1 MKTKIIVALC
11 LGIILFTA
19 CGKKK
24 EEIVK
29 APAKRIVSEKVSLR
43 EMSQVFQSD
52 TVLEP
57 KEKVKHNTEKGGTIV
72 KIYKKNGDVLKKGDL
87 VMTLSDPS
95 TKASYLKALADYQ
108 AAKSS
113 YRIAQGNYGKFKQLY
128 DRDLVSHLEYVNYE
142 NTFVAAKGQYEVASA
157 LYQTAKSDYD
167 KLQRRADISGVL
179 GNLFGKEGN
188 AVKPLEDL
196 FIVLN
201 DSQMQAYVGLPGEY
215 ISKIKQGD
223 SLKVHV
229 DSLGKDYQAKIEE
242 INPIADTTTKNFMT
256 KLVFLNEN
264 REIKDGMYASV
275 TLPVGSKKV
284 LSVPDEAIFVR
295 NLSSYIFKVENGKV
309 MRMEVKV
316 GAQNGTYTEIISPEI
331 KEGDHIV
338 VKGLF
343 GLQDGDEV
351 QEAKATELDPKQVN

>member
-1 MKTKIIVALC
+1 MKKKIIAILC

-24 EEIVK
+24 EEAVK
-29 APAKRIVSEKVSLR
+29 APAKNIVSEKVTLR
-43 EMSQVFQSD
+43 KMSQVFQSD

-57 KEKVKHNTEKGGTIV
+57 KEKVEHNTEKGGTIA
-72 KIYKKNGDVLKKGDL
+72 KIYKKNGDLVKKGDL
-87 VMTLSDPS
+87 VMSLSDPS

-108 AAKSS
+108 TAKSS

-128 DRDLVSHLEYVNYE
+128 DRGLVSHLEYVNYE
-142 NTFVAAKGQYEVASA
+142 NAFVAAKGQYEVASA
-157 LYQTAKSDYD
+157 LYQSAKNDYD

-188 AVKPLEDL
+188 TVKALEDV

-223 SLKVHV
+223 SLMVHV
-229 DSLGKDYQAKIEE
+229 DSLGKDYEAKIED
-242 INPIADTTTKNFMT
+242 INPIADKATKNFMT
-256 KLVFLNEN
+256 KLVFSNEN

-275 TLPVGSKKV
+275 NLPVGSKEV
-284 LSVPDEAIFVR
+284 LSIHDEAIFVR
-295 NLSSYIFKVENGKV
+295 NLVSYVFKVENGKV
-309 MRMEVKV
+309 MRIEVKT
-316 GAQNGTYTEIISPEI
+316 GAQNENYTEISSPEI
-331 KEGDHIV
+331 KEGDRIV

-351 QEAKATELDPKQVN
+351 RETTATDLDPKQAN